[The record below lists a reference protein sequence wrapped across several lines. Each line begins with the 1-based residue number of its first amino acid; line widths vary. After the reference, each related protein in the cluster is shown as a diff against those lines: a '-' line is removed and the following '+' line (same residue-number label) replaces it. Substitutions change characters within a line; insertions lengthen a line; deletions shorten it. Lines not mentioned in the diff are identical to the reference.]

1 MTFSLLVDLQN
12 FRHGFTLRHP
22 DVAVDVERAEAV
34 ARLMPWHL
42 QEVKRLGFSPGSLCL
57 AEQVHGSGVA
67 VIHEV
72 PAQPISGVDGILT
85 STPGLMIGIHVA
97 DCGAVYL
104 ADPVTGAFGVLHSG
118 KNGSQQGIAALGI
131 RQMQKVFGAKPED
144 IRVQLAPCI
153 RPPAYEVD
161 FAAQI
166 RQSCLE
172 TGILPE
178 HYADCGICTS
188 SDLSRYYSYRVEK
201 GRTGRMLALMGR
213 L

>member
-42 QEVKRLGFSPGSLCL
+42 QEVEQLGFSPGSLCL